1 MNNEFLKK
9 LETVNAK
16 IKKHNDE
23 VVKKEAMRKVQM
35 DQLKDLC
42 ENYKQNHGT
51 DLWNED
57 LDKMSENVN
66 KLLIEEEKRVN
77 ESLKKAEKLLE
88 LIESGNFKAL
98 NEELGISNASETK
111 EPEKEEE
118 NTDLD
123 FDSLEDSLESSENII
138 DIIDSLEEETIEE
151 TDTLKV
157 VEDLGLDDL
166 FDM

>member
-42 ENYKQNHGT
+42 ENYKQNHGI

-98 NEELGISNASETK
+98 NEELGITNASETE

-118 NTDLD
+118 IDLD
-123 FDSLEDSLESSENII
+123 FDSLEESSESSENII
-138 DIIDSLEEETIEE
+138 DIIDNLEEEISEE